1 MSNPSEGDLEYD
13 VIEQLQLQGWEYSLG
28 DHYVPHPK
36 SLQRKK
42 LSDVLLKGY
51 LKEAVDRLN
60 PGVSEIVKQEA
71 ITKLTG
77 FTGDD
82 LASINAQFHTLL
94 TDGVTVN
101 TTVDGAERGVIV
113 KLVDFDTPT
122 NNHFLAVNQFEIKE
136 SFGKRIP
143 DLILFVNGIPL
154 VVMELKNPVNENTG
168 VDEAYNQIQTY
179 KKEIPSLFHYNGVVV
194 ISDGY
199 DARAGSVT
207 AGMSRMSAWKSKDG
221 IHRAGTQDMMI
232 DIMVEGMLNPTTL
245 LDLIHSFTVFEKDKS
260 IDPDTGITT
269 IHTIKKVAAY
279 HQYYAVNFAL
289 QRTISASAEGGDRK
303 GGVVWHTQ
311 GSGKSLSMLFYSGK
325 VIRAL
330 NNPTI
335 IVITDRNDLDDQLFT
350 TFGSAKNLLRQTPTQ
365 AESRS
370 DLKEKLSVASGGVVF
385 TTIQK
390 FWPEEGNTFD
400 ALTERSNVVVIAD
413 EAHRTQYGF
422 APKTVDE
429 KDDKGNVIGKKMV
442 YGFAKYMRD
451 ALPNA
456 TYLGFT
462 GTPVEK
468 EDANTPAVF
477 GDYVDI
483 YDIQQAIHD
492 GATVPIYYESRLAKV
507 KLSAEG
513 EELLKELEEE
523 LLQEDQTQAQK
534 AKGRYARLEAVVG
547 AEERVKTVAEDIIN
561 HYEQRDTTN
570 LGKAMVVAMSR
581 AIAVRLYE
589 AIIALRPDW
598 HNEDIDKGAIKVI
611 MTSSASDGPE
621 MVKHSTT
628 KEQKKE
634 IALRVKDPND
644 PLKIVIVR
652 DMWLTGFDAPCLH
665 TLYIDKPMKG
675 HNLMQAIARVNRV
688 FRDKAAGLVV
698 DYLGIAT
705 DLKNAL
711 RFYSDSG
718 GKGNPA
724 EGQEQAVQLLLE
736 KVDVIDHMFLEEP
749 VTPYSE
755 QFQNIIDDPAVT
767 YVSRTKGVN
776 YDNYDTYSPRIKMKT
791 ILAAQEH
798 VLCLEDGKKRFLREV
813 IAMSKAFSIAMPH
826 EDAQALKSKVGFFQ
840 AVKAAMVK
848 TSGGGGKTSG
858 ELELAIKQVI
868 DESIVSEGI
877 VNVFDAAGMSSPD
890 ISILSEDFLKDMQ
903 KSEYQNVALETLR
916 RLLNEEIKVMSR
928 TNLVQSKT
936 LREMLESTMLK
947 YQNRSISS
955 AEALQELINMAKD
968 LKRRKSRGEEL
979 GLTEYEVAFYDALAE
994 NESAVKELGQDTLT
1008 ELAKIIVGVIK
1019 ENATIDWTI
1028 REQIQAKMRRAVK
1041 RVLRETGYPPDAQKL
1056 AELRVMETANAI
1068 AGELI

>member
-1 MSNPSEGDLEYD
+1 MSNPLEDDLEYD
-13 VIEQLQLQGWEYSLG
+13 VIAQLQALGWEYTLG
-28 DHYVPHPK
+28 ENFTPH
-36 SLQRKK
+36 SESVQRKK
-42 LSDVLLKGY
+42 LSDVLLLGH
-51 LKEAVDRLN
+51 LTEAIERLN
-60 PGVSEIVKQEA
+60 PDISALVEQEA
-71 ITKLTG
+71 INKLKG

-82 LASINAQFHTLL
+82 LAAINAEFHSLL
-94 TDGVTVN
+94 TDGITVN
-101 TTVDGAERGVIV
+101 TTVDGTERGVLV
-113 KLVDFDTPT
+113 KLVDFDNPT
-122 NNHFLAVNQFEIKE
+122 KNHLLAVNQFEVKE
-136 SFGKRIP
+136 SYGVRRP
-143 DLILFVNGIPL
+143 DLVLFVNGIPI
-154 VVMELKNPVNENTG
+154 VVIELKNPTNENTG
-168 VDEAYNQIQTY
+168 VNEAFNQLQTY
-179 KKEIPSLFHYNGVVV
+179 KREIPSLFHYNGLLV

-199 DARAGSVT
+199 DARAGSLT

-221 IHRAGTQDMMI
+221 ITRAGTQDMMI

-245 LDLIHSFTVFEKDKS
+245 LDLIYSFTVFEKDKS

-269 IHTIKKVAAY
+269 INIIKKVAAY

-289 QRTISASAEGGDRK
+289 QRTITASSEGGDRK

-325 VIRAL
+325 VIKAL

-350 TFGSAKNLLRQTPTQ
+350 TFGSATNLLRQTPVQ
-365 AESRS
+365 ADSRG
-370 DLKEKLSVASGGVVF
+370 DLKNKLTVASGGVVF

-400 ALTERSNVVVIAD
+400 ALTERSNVVVVAD

-429 KDDKGNVIGKKMV
+429 KDAKGNVIGKKMV

-468 EDANTPAVF
+468 EDANTSAVF
-477 GDYVDI
+477 GDYVDV
-483 YDIQQAIHD
+483 YDIQQAIND

-513 EELLKELEEE
+513 EELLKELEDE

-547 AEERVKTVAEDIIN
+547 AEERVKTVAEDIVN

-570 LGKAMVVAMSR
+570 VGKAMVVAMSR
-581 AIAVRLYE
+581 TIAARLYN
-589 AIIALRPDW
+589 AIITLRPDW
-598 HNEDIDKGAIKVI
+598 HHDDIDKGAVKVI
-611 MTSSASDGPE
+611 MTSSASDTE
-621 MVKHSTT
+621 DLVKHSTS

-688 FRDKAAGLVV
+688 FRDKAAGLIV

-724 EGQEQAVQLLLE
+724 EAQEQAVQLLLE
-736 KVDVIDHMFLEEP
+736 KIDVIDHMFIEKP
-749 VTPYSE
+749 VTAYSE
-755 QFQNIIDDPAVT
+755 QFQGIIDDPTCT
-767 YVSRTKGVN
+767 YVSRAKGVN
-776 YDNYDTYSPRIKMKT
+776 YDSYDTFSPRIKMKT

-798 VLCLEDGKKRFLREV
+798 ILCLEDGKKRYLREV
-813 IAMSKAFSIAMPH
+813 VAMSKAFSIAMPN

-848 TSGGGGKTSG
+848 TSGGEGRTSG

-877 VNVFDAAGMSSPD
+877 INVFDSAGIEAPD
-890 ISILSEDFLKDMQ
+890 ISILSDEFLKDIKQ
-903 KSEYQNVALETLR
+903 SEYQNVALETLR
-916 RLLNEEIKVMSR
+916 RLLNDEIKSMSR

-936 LREMLESTMLK
+936 LREMLEQTMVK
-947 YQNRSISS
+947 YQNRSITS
-955 AEALQELINMAKD
+955 AEALQELINLAKE
-968 LKRRKSRGEEL
+968 LKKRKSRGEEL
-979 GLTEYEVAFYDALAE
+979 GLTEYEVAFYDALIE
-994 NESAVKELGQDTLT
+994 NESAVNKLGTDILT
-1008 ELAKIIVGVIK
+1008 ELAKTVVGVVK
-1019 ENATIDWTI
+1019 ANATLDWTKY
-1028 REQIQAKMRRAVK
+1028 ETLQAKMRLAVK
-1041 RVLRETGYPPDAQKL
+1041 KVLRHAGYPPDAQKL
-1056 AELRVMETANAI
+1056 AELRVMETAKAI
-1068 AGELI
+1068 AGELV